1 LDRIIEVMKKEDIKK
16 GRIVIYE
23 TPKKEVKLDV
33 RLEKETVW
41 LTQKQI
47 AVLFG
52 TQRPAITKHLNNIF
66 KSGELN
72 KNSVSSILEH
82 TAADGKTYKTQF
94 YNLDAIISVGY
105 RVNSKEATQFRIWA
119 TKILKE
125 HLIKGYTINE
135 KRLLEEREKFK
146 ELQSIITFLQI
157 TFSQEKSQKELLSGH
172 ASEILN
178 LLSSYTKTLSLLE
191 EYDKRKIRVI
201 KGRKA
206 KFILNYEECQRII
219 MEIKKELIA
228 KKKASELFGQEVG
241 RGFEGAIKEIYQ
253 TFDGK
258 ELYPTIEDKASHLL
272 YFTIKDHPFID
283 GNKRIGSFLFV
294 YFLDKNHYLYR
305 STGEKKINDNAL
317 TVLSLLIA
325 ISDPK
330 EKDILIKIITNL
342 LSDNYALR
350 SF

>member
-1 LDRIIEVMKKEDIKK
+1 MKKEDIKK

-33 RLEKETVW
+33 RLGKETVW

-47 AVLFG
+47 AILFG

-105 RVNSKEATQFRIWA
+105 RVNSKRATQFRIWA

-146 ELQSIITFLQI
+146 ELHTTITFLQ
-157 TFSQEKSQKELLSGH
+157 
-172 ASEILN
+172 
-178 LLSSYTKTLSLLE
+178 
-191 EYDKRKIRVI
+191 
-201 KGRKA
+201 
-206 KFILNYEECQRII
+206 
-219 MEIKKELIA
+219 
-228 KKKASELFGQEVG
+228 
-241 RGFEGAIKEIYQ
+241 
-253 TFDGK
+253 
-258 ELYPTIEDKASHLL
+258 
-272 YFTIKDHPFID
+272 
-283 GNKRIGSFLFV
+283 
-294 YFLDKNHYLYR
+294 
-305 STGEKKINDNAL
+305 
-317 TVLSLLIA
+317 
-325 ISDPK
+325 
-330 EKDILIKIITNL
+330 
-342 LSDNYALR
+342 
-350 SF
+350 